1 MNTKRNRKTRRPVRL
16 DRRDGLVKTL
26 DLELI
31 QEGLKISLLM
41 ASVRRKAPR
50 WEELGK

>member
-1 MNTKRNRKTRRPVRL
+1 MNTKRNKKIRRPVRL
-16 DRRDGLVKTL
+16 DRRDGLANVL

-31 QEGLKISLLM
+31 QEGLKVSLLM

-50 WEELGK
+50 WEELGR